1 MVTELRSFK
10 GIVRIPASVR
20 LWVTRWKLE
29 ATFGSNKL
37 FLRQQSKFEQI
48 GDAFD
53 FVLTDSFC
61 VAEAWGLC
69 QGSEFFR
76 WPGETKWRF
85 LASVKIYLACL
96 GFLCR
101 GIALIFALVFL
112 LELLLYL
119 VRQLI

>member
-76 WPGETKWRF
+76 WPGETNSGPVEIISSLRF
-85 LASVKIYLACL
+85 DSIPPQTIKS
-96 GFLCR
+96 
-101 GIALIFALVFL
+101 
-112 LELLLYL
+112 
-119 VRQLI
+119 